1 MALAG
6 ADLTASKGEVLVLL
20 GPNGAGKTTLLR
32 ALAGRVRLDAGSI
45 RIGGGTPTDRSVR
58 RRVGFVPQSIALWG
72 QLPVRTNLEIL
83 GRLAGLARHEV
94 GPAVADA
101 LAWSGLAERSSDLVE
116 TLSGGMQRRIN
127 IAAGTLHGP
136 DLQIGRAHV

>member
-6 ADLTASKGEVLVLL
+6 ADLTALRGEVLVLL

-32 ALAGRVRLDAGSI
+32 ALAGRIRLDGGSI
-45 RIGGGTPTDRSVR
+45 RIGGFAPDERRVR

-83 GRLAGLARHEV
+83 GRLAGLTRSEV
-94 GPAVADA
+94 GPPPA
-101 LAWSGLAERSSDLVE
+101 LRHGEITLPKKLVSFDE
-116 TLSGGMQRRIN
+116 PMPN
-127 IAAGTLHGP
+127 
-136 DLQIGRAHV
+136 